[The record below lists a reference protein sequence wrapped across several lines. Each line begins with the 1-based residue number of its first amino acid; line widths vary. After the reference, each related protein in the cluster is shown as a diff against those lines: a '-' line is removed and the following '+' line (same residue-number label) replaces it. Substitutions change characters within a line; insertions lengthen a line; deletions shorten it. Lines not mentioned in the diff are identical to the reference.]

1 MLLFDSAP
9 FIMATGN
16 GLTPSEDLVRRFAM
30 FLRLDAKMENPSLRR
45 FPLADEDFLAD
56 VERRRAALLSAVA
69 TIWRFGRQNARNL
82 QVGRPL
88 GSYSSWTR
96 WVRDPLLTLG
106 CRDPVERFEEL
117 AAADPLRQEEIAIF
131 TAWSKQGSAS
141 ASSPR

>member
-1 MLLFDSAP
+1 M
-9 FIMATGN
+9 
-16 GLTPSEDLVRRFAM
+16 
-30 FLRLDAKMENPSLRR
+30 
-45 FPLADEDFLAD
+45 
-56 VERRRAALLSAVA
+56 A

-96 WVRDPLLTLG
+96 WARDPLLTLG

-131 TAWSKQGSAS
+131 TAWSKHHLNQAVQ
-141 ASSPR
+141 AQALHDEVKKLIDPRGVPEPRLHSIRRWLGRRADMRLAGFRLSVEKDPQQPRNPATFTLIDLEPDGR